1 MLVDEDPVF
10 RMGLRIWLEQTAG
23 HRVVAEASQV
33 EEALTNL
40 GLGSGADLD
49 LVILDLGLGA
59 GQPQP
64 LPGLQLCAEIKRRW
78 PTLPVLVLS
87 AQVEPVLQAAAAQV
101 GADAIGAR
109 GMAVAELD
117 RLIRQL
123 TQPPPT

>member
-10 RMGLRIWLEQTAG
+10 RLGLRIWLEQTAG
-23 HRVVAEASQV
+23 HRVVAEASQA

-40 GLGSGADLD
+40 GLGPGAGPAADLD

-59 GQPQP
+59 GQPQQ
-64 LPGLQLCAEIKRRW
+64 LPGLQLCAEIKRRI

-101 GADAIGAR
+101 GPMPLGLGGWR
-109 GMAVAELD
+109 WPSWTG
-117 RLIRQL
+117 
-123 TQPPPT
+123 